1 MEKIICLIICYV
13 LLRIYHATRTKA
25 YLKRTDGL
33 PYEIE
38 IVAENLNIPWAMDI
52 SEQNALYFTQR
63 PGTVRVIKNGQ
74 LIQEPL
80 ITFSSP
86 FVSEGEGGLLG
97 LALDP
102 DFISNRYIYVLYT
115 YKENNQY
122 YNRVVRLHE
131 YNNRATVDKVILDK
145 IPASL
150 NHNGGRI
157 KIGPDKK
164 LYITVGD
171 ADQPELAQDINSLAG
186 KILRI
191 ELDGSI
197 PQDNPIPNSP
207 VYSLGHR
214 NPQGITWDQNNNM
227 YITEHG
233 PIAHD
238 EINKIQP
245 GGNYGWPL
253 VAGKQ
258 EASLIQTI
266 KPLLDSGDE
275 TFAPSGITFI
285 NEGPLQGRLLVATLR
300 GKQLLSILPDEE
312 GVEVLEIDSF
322 LNNEFGRLRDVIL
335 ASDGSIYIATSNR
348 DGRGIPDRTDDKI
361 IRLVPVNNLS
371 LDQTSL

>member
-361 IRLVPVNNLS
+361 IRLVPLNNLS

>member
-102 DFISNRYIYVLYT
+102 DFISNRYIYVLHT

-361 IRLVPVNNLS
+361 IRLVPLNNLS

>member
-131 YNNRATVDKVILDK
+131 YNNRATIDKVILDK

-361 IRLVPVNNLS
+361 IRLVPLNNLS

>member
-131 YNNRATVDKVILDK
+131 YNNRATIDKVILDK

>member
-1 MEKIICLIICYV
+1 MEKIICLILCYV
-13 LLRIYHATRTKA
+13 LLRVYHAAKTKA
-25 YLKRTDGL
+25 YLQRIDEL
-33 PYEIE
+33 PYTIE

-52 SEQNALYFTQR
+52 SEQNALYFTER
-63 PGTVRVIKNGQ
+63 PGTIRTIKNGQ

-80 ITFSSP
+80 ITFPSP

-97 LALDP
+97 IALDP
-102 DFISNRYIYVLYT
+102 DFAINRYIYALHT

-122 YNRVVRLHE
+122 YSRVVRLRE
-131 YNNRATVDKVILDK
+131 YNNKATIDKVILDK
-145 IPASL
+145 IPASV

-164 LYITVGD
+164 LYISTGD
-171 ADQPELAQDINSLAG
+171 ADQPELSQDTSSLAG

-207 VYSLGHR
+207 IYSLGHR

-258 EASLIQTI
+258 EASLVQTQ
-266 KPLLDSGDE
+266 KPLFDSGEE
-275 TFAPSGITFI
+275 TFAPSGIAFI
-285 NEGPLQGRLLVATLR
+285 TEGPLQGRLLVATLR
-300 GKQLLSILPDEE
+300 GRQLLSILPDEE
-312 GVEVLEIDSF
+312 GVEVLEMDSF

-335 ASDGSIYIATSNR
+335 TNDGSVYIATSNR
-348 DGRGIPDRTDDKI
+348 DGRGIPDKTDDRI
-361 IRLVPVNNLS
+361 IRLVPINNPN
-371 LDQTSL
+371 